1 MNEES
6 LFAAA
11 LALPGAA
18 ARHAFLVAACGGN
31 VALRR
36 QGEEVLAAAGQTRGV
51 PGRADPAPSAVH
63 RTEPLA
69 GGELFAGR
77 FRLVRKVGA
86 GGMGEVW
93 VADQTEP
100 VQRRVAL

>member
-11 LALPGAA
+11 LALPDAA
-18 ARHAFLVAACGGN
+18 ARHAFLVAACGDN

-36 QGEEVLAAAGQTRGV
+36 QVEELLAADGQTRGILD
-51 PGRADPAPSAVH
+51 RADPAPSAVH

-69 GGELFAGR
+69 VVMTLR
-77 FRLVRKVGA
+77 
-86 GGMGEVW
+86 
-93 VADQTEP
+93 
-100 VQRRVAL
+100 